1 VVVDASAIRGIHHVS
16 RGRLEVCGVVGVV
29 VCCRVNAATRLDVRS
44 ELEVEALTAHG
55 VTL

>member
-16 RGRLEVCGVVGVV
+16 RGGLEVCGVVGGVV
-29 VCCRVNAATRLDVRS
+29 YYRVNAATRLGARS